1 MRKSLP
7 IFTLALLL
15 TAIGTVAMAEAA
27 PAAASSSASGVVN
40 INTASASELALLP
53 RVGEKGAQRIVD
65 YRKEHGPFKKT
76 ADLMQVKGVGAKTFE
91 LMSPYLAVDGKT
103 TLSGKVQGPRKPR
116 AKKPTS
122 SASN

>member
-7 IFTLALLL
+7 ILTLALLL
-15 TAIGTVAMAEAA
+15 TAIGTMAMADDA
-27 PAAASSSASGVVN
+27 PAASGVVN
-40 INTASASELALLP
+40 INTAGTSELALLP

-65 YRKEHGPFKKT
+65 YRKEHGPFKKA

-91 LMSPYLAVDGKT
+91 LMSPYIAVDGKT
-103 TLSGKVQGPRKPR
+103 TLTTKVHSPRKPR
-116 AKKPTS
+116 AKKPTT

>member
-15 TAIGTVAMAEAA
+15 TVIGTVAMADEA
-27 PAAASSSASGVVN
+27 PAASSNASGVVN

-53 RVGEKGAQRIVD
+53 RVGEKSAQRIVD

-103 TLSGKVQGPRKPR
+103 TLTSKVQGPRKPR
-116 AKKPTS
+116 AKKPTATA
-122 SASN
+122 SAN